1 MADVSPSD
9 DNISEQDRSEQD
21 SQASSVRV
29 SGDKLP
35 SDTSSSD
42 CSTIQS
48 SRQDVGTCAAVARN
62 TSDLSYDISSASE
75 EDSVGE
81 LKDPNDNSRTTNGSR
96 KADPCLSFDEE
107 CRELLAAMSMRGSV
121 DGDDEEEAAVAENI
135 DDKEGDLP
143 DVSPIPLPQLS
154 DEHPTLETVAK
165 WIKDGICRNIV
176 VLSGAGVSCAAG
188 IPDFRTPGT
197 GLYDNLEKFG
207 LPYPEAVFDLSFYNV
222 NSQPF
227 VSLASELWP
236 GMKHSP
242 TISHCFVALLES
254 KNLLV
259 RNFTQNIDGLEILA
273 GVSEDK
279 LVECHGHF
287 RTASCIS
294 CGIPFDGKECKRQIV
309 EEQIAPPCPKC
320 ERGVIKPDIVF
331 FGESLPVRFG
341 KVLHGDMAYTDLLIV
356 MGTSLKVAPV
366 SLIPEMVSTR
376 CPRLLI
382 NHELVGDFVPPGVDG
397 NCRDI
402 FEEGNSDDTVL
413 ELCKLLGWEEEL
425 MTLHASVKLNVD

>member
-1 MADVSPSD
+1 MADASLSH
-9 DNISEQDRSEQD
+9 DNISEQD

-35 SDTSSSD
+35 PSDSSSSD
-42 CSTIQS
+42 CSTVPS
-48 SRQDVGTCAAVARN
+48 SRQDMGTCVAVARN

-81 LKDPNDNSRTTNGSR
+81 LKNAKDNSGTTNR
-96 KADPCLSFDEE
+96 PKRPDPCLSFDEE
-107 CRELLAAMSMRGSV
+107 CRELLAAMSMKGSV
-121 DGDDEEEAAVAENI
+121 DGDDDDEEESAVAKDI

-143 DVSPIPLPQLS
+143 DVSPTPLPQLS
-154 DEHPTLETVAK
+154 DEQPRLETVAK
-165 WIKDGICRNIV
+165 WIRDGLCRNIV

-222 NSQPF
+222 NPQPF
-227 VSLASELWP
+227 VSLAAELWP

-259 RNFTQNIDGLEILA
+259 RNFTQNIDGLEMLA

-309 EEQIAPPCPKC
+309 EEQMAPKCPKC
-320 ERGVIKPDIVF
+320 EKGVIKPDIVF

-341 KVLHGDMAYTDLLIV
+341 KVLHGDLAYADLLFV

-366 SLIPEMVSTR
+366 SLIPEMVNTR
-376 CPRLLI
+376 CPRVLI

-402 FEEGNSDDTVL
+402 FEEGNCDDIVL

-425 MTLHASVKLNVD
+425 MSLHASVKLNLD